1 MTLFK
6 MEFTVTAEEAAE
18 VGQRLVGGQAFDDV
32 GLGDAAS
39 IMGRAITTALASPA
53 GPDHGTYS
61 IRYHSEATTEYLQK
75 QSQE

>member
-1 MTLFK
+1 MKLFK

-18 VGQRLVGGQAFDDV
+18 VGQRLVSGQSLDEV
-32 GLGDAAS
+32 GPGDAAS
-39 IMGRAITTALASPA
+39 IMGRAIANALASPA
-53 GPDHGTYS
+53 GPDRGTYS